1 MSLPDIIDRCL
12 DKGINCIAITDHG
25 TIEGALQMQE
35 MAPFPVIVAEEILTP
50 DGEIMGI
57 FLKEGIASGLSVERV
72 VSEIKAQGALLCL
85 PHPFDPFR
93 GFRLNRK
100 DLEQLAA
107 QINVLEVFNARSP
120 FPWPATRAE
129 DFAQRF
135 NIPGTAGSDAHSLD
149 EIGSTYVEMP
159 EFDGKDEFLRAL
171 GKGRIHRRR
180 SSPLVHFHSTWAK
193 IKKAFRE

>member
-149 EIGSTYVEMP
+149 EIGSTYIEMP

>member
-12 DKGINCIAITDHG
+12 DKGINCIAIADHG

-50 DGEIMGI
+50 DGEIMGM
-57 FLKEGIASGLSVERV
+57 FLKESIASGLSVERV

-129 DFAQRF
+129 DFAQQF

-149 EIGSTYVEMP
+149 EIGSTYIEMP
-159 EFDGKDEFLRAL
+159 EFDGKDEFLQSL
-171 GKGRIHRRR
+171 VKGRVHRRR
-180 SSPLVHFHSTWAK
+180 SSPFVHFHSTWAK
-193 IKKAFRE
+193 IKKAFQ